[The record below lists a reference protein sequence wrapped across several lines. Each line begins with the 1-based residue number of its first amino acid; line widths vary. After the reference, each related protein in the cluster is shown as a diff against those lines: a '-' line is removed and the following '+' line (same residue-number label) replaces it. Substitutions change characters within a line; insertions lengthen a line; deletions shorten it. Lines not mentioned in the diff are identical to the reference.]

1 MTKKI
6 ISVTSHALYP
16 LPCHKL
22 SHLLGP
28 PPPSSVTYFMDGPC
42 RQNVCRRSV
51 VESPYRSPL
60 YGPFRQATNG
70 PFQMRRP
77 LLTSVVHDPTISF
90 NPILIH
96 SNTRLLRTSV
106 TSSLKFSNRS
116 IA

>member
-1 MTKKI
+1 MYI
-6 ISVTSHALYP
+6 VQ
-16 LPCHKL
+16 L
-22 SHLLGP
+22 SCRPTLVY
-28 PPPSSVTYFMDGPC
+28 SSRRNVC
-42 RQNVCRRSV
+42 RQNVCRRDV
-51 VESPYRSPL
+51 VEPPYRSPL
-60 YGPFRQATNG
+60 YGPFRRATNG
-70 PFQMRRP
+70 PYQMRRP